1 MTQKINF
8 IFKSDKEKILEKLEY
23 YGIKNLPFLLCYSG
37 KEKIRGYS
45 GSLSKEEL
53 IELNEAVSIE
63 LIGLYLFNQYENQ
76 NELRLS
82 FDAIH
87 ALKNQITKN
96 IIELD
101 DKQSEEFMKG
111 RDIMFN
117 EQEKLKFKDEKPGF
131 KIIRQASTQELL
143 GTGKL
148 SEARIAN
155 YMPKERRLR

>member
-1 MTQKINF
+1 MPRKLSF
-8 IFKSDKEKILEKLEY
+8 IFKSDKEKILQKLEY

-45 GSLSKEEL
+45 GNLSIQE
-53 IELNEAVSIE
+53 IQELNDAVSIE
-63 LIGLYLFNQYENQ
+63 IAGMYLFNYYEAND
-76 NELRLS
+76 ELRLS
-82 FDAIH
+82 FDAIS
-87 ALKNQITKN
+87 ALKSQITKN

-117 EQEKLKFKDEKPGF
+117 EQEKIKFKDEPHGF
-131 KIIRQASTQELL
+131 KIIRQTSTGDFL

-148 SEARIAN
+148 SEARISN